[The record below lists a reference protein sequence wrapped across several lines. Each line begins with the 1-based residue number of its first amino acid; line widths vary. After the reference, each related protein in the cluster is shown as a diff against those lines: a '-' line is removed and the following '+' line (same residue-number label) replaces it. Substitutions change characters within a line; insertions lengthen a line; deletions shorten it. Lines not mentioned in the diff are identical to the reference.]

1 METTMKIEYRRQ
13 GESSIGVWQPLTN
26 LDELIWDGVYALRM
40 SGDDNTSGL
49 PFRVDDN
56 DSMTFVVKD
65 HAHDGRLQ
73 NNRTIVQTITR
84 VEHSTGKVFVY
95 NRTRYYSNGSH
106 SWNSWELACD
116 ENGHPTFDNNTV
128 QQVEKNKNDIA
139 NEIIRAK
146 SMDEGLDARVT
157 ANTTAISNEINR
169 AQNVEQNIKNSLR
182 STTPRVHIGA
192 LQENS
197 DPYPG
202 TSYSAYS
209 DPVTGNGEI
218 VVSDKYIIV
227 TIKMFAKDGTP
238 WGYTDNYNGES
249 FTIDDNF
256 DYQLGFRRKDNGKF
270 TTDELKRVIQS
281 FIIDTI
287 VWGAGKDLNNY
298 RCAGEY
304 HIDGKRENTA
314 DNMPI
319 YNIGNINARLTVL
332 NAGGCVTQVLT
343 LLNIGSGGDSN
354 IYTRTMQNGTWNMW
368 NKLQS
373 NVEVGAIGLG
383 QTRTFDHLTDNGM
396 YSGVNV
402 YATGTDDNGYPIT
415 AFETFVLITINAY
428 LTGGGVS
435 QLKYSLLPDGTT
447 CVAKR
452 SKQENTWSEWNDLD
466 TVTTARIQ
474 DGAVTAQKLASEVV
488 AQINNN
494 TAAITAEQNRAM
506 EQEGLLNSAFE
517 AETQRAVQAE
527 ADAVEKGKQLALRAL
542 FVAAGAEYNDSGADI
557 TKTAPWGETVTH
569 KAGHYYLNGLGDI
582 TEEEMNKIYSRGH
595 FNENDIAAFGNS
607 GVGCANNIR
616 TNLCRAGMWNTTI
629 NKYVCFSNNKME
641 VLNLHVVV
649 NPSADVS
656 TINVTQT
663 ESLFSN
669 AGNLRI
675 ILPACVLAAENW
687 NSNCFAGC
695 YRLEEVRIIR
705 LRSNISFVDSA
716 LLSKNSILYVIQN
729 TTATSAITITLHPDA
744 YARLADDAEIVA
756 ALEAQPLVSLVSA

>member
-13 GESSIGVWQPLTN
+13 GESSIGAWQPLTN

-40 SGDDNTSGL
+40 SGDDGTLGL
-49 PFRVDDN
+49 PFRVADN

-65 HAHDGRLQ
+65 HSHDGRLQ

-95 NRTRYYSNGSH
+95 NRTRHYSNGSH
-106 SWNSWELACD
+106 SWTDWELACD
-116 ENGHPTFDNNTV
+116 ENGHPTFENNTV

-169 AQNVEQNIKNSLR
+169 AQNVEQNIKSSLR
-182 STTPRVHIGA
+182 STTPRVYIGG
-192 LQENS
+192 LQENG

-209 DPVTGNGEI
+209 APVTGNGEI
-218 VVSDKYIIV
+218 VVSDGYCIDA
-227 TIKMFAKDGTP
+227 IKMFAKDGTALS
-238 WGYTDNYNGES
+238 YNNYNGQS
-249 FTIDDNF
+249 YTFDDSY
-256 DYQLGFRRKDNGKF
+256 DYQFSFRRKDNGKF
-270 TTDELKRVIQS
+270 TADELKRVVQS
-281 FIIDTI
+281 LILDTI

-343 LLNIGSGGDSN
+343 LLNIGGGDSN
-354 IYTRTMQNGTWNMW
+354 IYTRTMQNGTWSMW

-383 QTRTFDHLTDNGM
+383 QTRTFDHLTDNGI

-402 YATGTDDNGYPIT
+402 YATATDDNGYPIT

-474 DGAVTAQKLASEVV
+474 DGAVTTQKLASEIV

-494 TAAITAEQNRAM
+494 TATITAEQNRAM
-506 EQEGLLNSAFE
+506 KQEGLLNSAFE

-527 ADAVEKGKQLALRAL
+527 ADAIEKGKQLALRSL
-542 FVAAGAEYNDSGADI
+542 FVAAGAEYNDCGADI

-582 TEEEMNKIYSRGH
+582 TEEQMDVIFTSTFSTYVATNLMS
-595 FNENDIAAFGNS
+595 AFRIH
-607 GVGCANNIR
+607 VGGEWRVR
-616 TNLCRAGMWNTTI
+616 TNLRKKTVYPICYTDELGAFCYTNSTI
-629 NKYVCFSNNKME
+629 E
-641 VLNLHVVV
+641 VLVISHY
-649 NPSADVS
+649 P
-656 TINVTQT
+656 
-663 ESLFSN
+663 ESLEKPTNLEYAFNRCVNLKAVIGNIIVDKINIQTFQNCAKLQEVKLKELLKSITLADSLLISKESIFYIISN
-669 AGNLRI
+669 AT
-675 ILPACVLAAENW
+675 P
-687 NSNCFAGC
+687 
-695 YRLEEVRIIR
+695 
-705 LRSNISFVDSA
+705 
-716 LLSKNSILYVIQN
+716 
-729 TTATSAITITLHPDA
+729 TTAITITLHPDA
-744 YARLADDAEIVA
+744 YARLADDADIVA

>member
-13 GESSIGVWQPLTN
+13 GDNSIGAWQPLTN
-26 LDELIWDGVYALRM
+26 LDGLIWDGVYALRVTA
-40 SGDDNTSGL
+40 DDGTSGL
-49 PFRVDDN
+49 PFCVDDN

-65 HAHDGRLQ
+65 HAHDGSLQ

-95 NRTRYYSNGSH
+95 NRTRHYSNGSH

-116 ENGHPTFDNNTV
+116 ENGHPTFENNTV

-182 STTPRVHIGA
+182 CTTPRVYIGG
-192 LQENS
+192 LQENG

-209 DPVTGNGEI
+209 APVTGNGEI
-218 VVSDKYIIV
+218 VVSDGYCIDA
-227 TIKMFAKDGTP
+227 IKMFAKDGTALS
-238 WGYTDNYNGES
+238 YNNYNGQS
-249 FTIDDNF
+249 YTFDDSY
-256 DYQLGFRRKDNGKF
+256 DYQFSFRRKDNGKF
-270 TTDELKRVIQS
+270 TADELKRVVQS
-281 FIIDTI
+281 LILDTI
-287 VWGAGKDLNNY
+287 VWGADKDLNNY

-332 NAGGCVTQVLT
+332 DAGGCVTQVLT
-343 LLNIGSGGDSN
+343 LLNIGGGDSN
-354 IYTRTMQNGTWNMW
+354 IYTRTMQNGTWSMW

-494 TAAITAEQNRAM
+494 TAAITAEQNRAIK
-506 EQEGLLNSAFE
+506 QEGLLNSAFE

-527 ADAVEKGKQLALRAL
+527 ADAVEKGKQLALRSL

-582 TEEEMNKIYSRGH
+582 TEAQMMKIYNRGYL
-595 FNENDIAAFGNS
+595 NDNDTAALGYSNG
-607 GVGCANNIR
+607 GVNRVR
-616 TNLCRAGMWNTTI
+616 TNLCRAGMWNCSLPNYICVSNTTI
-629 NKYVCFSNNKME
+629 EIV
-641 VLNLHVVV
+641 NLHITT
-649 NPSADVS
+649 S
-656 TINVTQT
+656 NVILDNCIITFSDS
-663 ESLFSN
+663 ESLFHGASKLAVIDTRCLLYSPLWKN
-669 AGNLRI
+669 STFKGCQLLR
-675 ILPACVLAAENW
+675 
-687 NSNCFAGC
+687 
-695 YRLEEVRIIR
+695 EVRINT
-705 LRSNISFVDSA
+705 LKSNISFADA
-716 LLSKNSILYVIQN
+716 PLLSKRSVQLMIEKSIP
-729 TTATSAITITLHPDA
+729 TTTITITLHPDA
-744 YARLADDAEIVA
+744 YARLANDTDIVA

>member
-13 GESSIGVWQPLTN
+13 GESSIGAWQPLTN

-49 PFRVDDN
+49 PFRVNDN

-84 VEHSTGKVFVY
+84 VERTTGRVSVY
-95 NRTRYYSNGSH
+95 NRTRHYSNGSH
-106 SWNSWELACD
+106 SWTDWKLACD
-116 ENGHPTFDNNTV
+116 DNGTPTIDDETV
-128 QQVEKNKNDIA
+128 QRSKKNENDIA

-169 AQNVEQNIKNSLR
+169 AQNVEQNIKSSLR
-182 STTPRVHIGA
+182 STTPRVYIGG
-192 LQENS
+192 LQENG

-209 DPVTGNGEI
+209 APVTGNGEI
-218 VVSDKYIIV
+218 VVSDGYCIDA
-227 TIKMFAKDGTP
+227 IKMFAKDGTALS
-238 WGYTDNYNGES
+238 YNNYNGQS
-249 FTIDDNF
+249 YTFDDSY
-256 DYQLGFRRKDNGKF
+256 DYQFSFRRKDNGKF
-270 TTDELKRVIQS
+270 TADELKRVVQS
-281 FIIDTI
+281 LILDTI

-304 HIDGKRENTA
+304 RIEGKRENTA

-343 LLNIGSGGDSN
+343 LLNIGGGDSN
-354 IYTRTMQNGTWNMW
+354 IYTRTMQNGTWSMW

-383 QTRTFDHLTDNGM
+383 QTRTFDHLTDNGI

-402 YATGTDDNGYPIT
+402 YATATDDNGYPIT

-428 LTGGGVS
+428 LTGSGVS

-452 SKQENTWSEWNDLD
+452 SKQENTWSDWRDLES
-466 TVTTARIQ
+466 VTTECIQ
-474 DGAVTAQKLASEVV
+474 DGAVTTQKLASEIV

-494 TAAITAEQNRAM
+494 TATITAEQNRAIK
-506 EQEGLLNSAFE
+506 QEGLLNSAFE
-517 AETQRAVQAE
+517 AEKQRAVQAE
-527 ADAVEKGKQLALRAL
+527 TLAVEKGKELALRAL
-542 FVAAGAEYNDSGADI
+542 FIAAGAEYNDSGADI
-557 TKTAPWGETVTH
+557 TRTAPWGETVTH
-569 KAGHYYLNGLGDI
+569 KAGFYYLNGLGDI
-582 TEEEMNKIYSRGH
+582 TEEQMMVIYNAGMLRMYSTDQYVRYKVRTNIPMVHASGMGLQTPNMSGVAYN
-595 FNENDIAAFGNS
+595 NENIECFVFSTGNVKHGWSVQNLYKAFS
-607 GVGCANNIR
+607 SC
-616 TNLCRAGMWNTTI
+616 TNLKYLPCPLNVSSISSAI
-629 NKYVCFSNNKME
+629 NIEAFTSCVNLCE
-641 VLNLHVVV
+641 VYIYNLKV
-649 NPSADVS
+649 NLKLS
-656 TINVTQT
+656 
-663 ESLFSN
+663 ES
-669 AGNLRI
+669 
-675 ILPACVLAAENW
+675 
-687 NSNCFAGC
+687 
-695 YRLEEVRIIR
+695 
-705 LRSNISFVDSA
+705 SNIYKRCIVD
-716 LLSKNSILYVIQN
+716 IIQK
-729 TTATSAITITLHPDA
+729 AVPTSAITITLHPDA